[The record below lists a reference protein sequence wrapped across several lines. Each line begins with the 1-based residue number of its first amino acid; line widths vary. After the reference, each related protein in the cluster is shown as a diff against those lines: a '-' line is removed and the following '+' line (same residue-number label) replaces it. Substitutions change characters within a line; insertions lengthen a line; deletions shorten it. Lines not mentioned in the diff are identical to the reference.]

1 MGPHS
6 GGHPIPTIQ
15 GYRQH
20 RRDLNERQQQ
30 TEAAQEGPE
39 DESKPKRAFESVKT
53 IFKGEDDRKGSHEPY
68 SSANRHYVV
77 PPGQEPQAQQSQGQ
91 QFQDQEQVPEQ
102 EQDQEQP
109 PQDDQAVDT
118 RQFDEASQ
126 EDDQQPQ
133 ESRPK
138 QKDSKDGGKDGDS
151 QEKTATEKVASTVD
165 PKEKRKAMKKSKRQ
179 TGGREVTDPVTHL
192 PIIIHDQTDKDLKS
206 APENEPEPG
215 EHHTTATGPQGASKT
230 DEELQKEWE
239 MSQRGLNGMQKLFPP
254 PKFADLKDELAS
266 AYQSTVRAGLSVI
279 GVVAAGPFLVASL
292 QGRLIPHW
300 STLLT
305 VLGFL
310 SVTLGTAWG
319 MSRWIS
325 KKVEEIVE
333 DETWDASRRE
343 EEATVDADTE
353 LPESVQWLNSFV
365 ASIWPLVNPDL
376 FSSLIDQ
383 VEDIMQASLPK
394 VVKMVSV
401 DDMGQGNQSLRILGI
416 RWLPSGAAS
425 RTVGPNGKLENA
437 DKNKT
442 SDRTD
447 PEAAQEEDAHDETSD
462 DTQEGKDDG
471 EKKTKEQEQ
480 SEAAMREGMEAEEG
494 DFINLELALAYRSR
508 ATGKSIKAK
517 AKNAHLFLKFY
528 SVGGVALPVWV
539 EVRGFIA
546 TLRLRLQ
553 LTVSLSSH
561 KRATALVCSL
571 TANIDPA

>member
-15 GYRQH
+15 GYKQH
-20 RRDLNERQQQ
+20 RRDLNDRQQQ

-53 IFKGEDDRKGSHEPY
+53 IFKGEDDRNGSHEPY
-68 SSANRHYVV
+68 SSTNRHYVV
-77 PPGQEPQAQQSQGQ
+77 PPGQESQGQLSQGQ

-102 EQDQEQP
+102 GQEQP
-109 PQDDQAVDT
+109 PQDERDVDT

-133 ESRPK
+133 ESRQQ
-138 QKDSKDGGKDGDS
+138 QKESKNGGKDGDS
-151 QEKTATEKVASTVD
+151 QEKTATEKVASSVD

-239 MSQRGLNGMQKLFPP
+239 IGQRGHNGVQKLFPP

-279 GVVAAGPFLVASL
+279 GVVAAGPFLISSL

-319 MSRWIS
+319 MGRWIS

-343 EEATVDADTE
+343 EEAMVDSDAE
-353 LPESVQWLNSFV
+353 LPESAQWLNSFV

-376 FSSLIDQ
+376 FSSLIDMI
-383 VEDIMQASLPK
+383 EDIMQASLPK
-394 VVKMVSV
+394 
-401 DDMGQGNQSLRILGI
+401 G
-416 RWLPSGAAS
+416 
-425 RTVGPNGKLENA
+425 T
-437 DKNKT
+437 
-442 SDRTD
+442 
-447 PEAAQEEDAHDETSD
+447 
-462 DTQEGKDDG
+462 
-471 EKKTKEQEQ
+471 
-480 SEAAMREGMEAEEG
+480 
-494 DFINLELALAYRSR
+494 
-508 ATGKSIKAK
+508 
-517 AKNAHLFLKFY
+517 
-528 SVGGVALPVWV
+528 
-539 EVRGFIA
+539 
-546 TLRLRLQ
+546 
-553 LTVSLSSH
+553 
-561 KRATALVCSL
+561 
-571 TANIDPA
+571 

>member
-68 SSANRHYVV
+68 SSANRNYVV
-77 PPGQEPQAQQSQGQ
+77 PPGQKPQGQQSQGK
-91 QFQDQEQVPEQ
+91 QFQDQEQVPG
-102 EQDQEQP
+102 QDQEQP
-109 PQDDQAVDT
+109 PQDEQGVDA
-118 RQFDEASQ
+118 RHFDEASQ

-133 ESRPK
+133 ESRSK
-138 QKDSKDGGKDGDS
+138 QKDSKVGGKDGDS
-151 QEKTATEKVASTVD
+151 QEKTATEIVASTVD
-165 PKEKRKAMKKSKRQ
+165 PKEKRKAMKKNKRQ

-239 MSQRGLNGMQKLFPP
+239 MSQIGLNGMQKLFPP

-279 GVVAAGPFLVASL
+279 GVVAAAPFLVASL

-343 EEATVDADTE
+343 EEAMVDADSE

-401 DDMGQGNQSLRILGI
+401 DDMGQGNQSLRVLGI

-425 RTVGPNGKLENA
+425 RTVGTDGKLENV

-447 PEAAQEEDAHDETSD
+447 PEAVQEEGAHDETSD
-462 DTQEGKDDG
+462 ETKEGKDDG

-561 KRATALVCSL
+561 EYKKASVCSL
-571 TANIDPA
+571 IANMNPA

>member
-1 MGPHS
+1 MAEQPQDFDEQQSRRSHVGPHS

-20 RRDLNERQQQ
+20 RKDLNDRQQQ

-39 DESKPKRAFESVKT
+39 DDSKPKRAFESVKT
-53 IFKGEDDRKGSHEPY
+53 IFKGEDDRAGGHEPY
-68 SSANRHYVV
+68 SATNRQYVV
-77 PPGQEPQAQQSQGQ
+77 PPGQDHQGQQSQLQ
-91 QFQDQEQVPEQ
+91 EQ
-102 EQDQEQP
+102 EQKRGMEQGQVQGEGQEQS
-109 PQDDQAVDT
+109 PQDD
-118 RQFDEASQ
+118 EASDARQ
-126 EDDQQPQ
+126 SDETGQVDGQQSQ
-133 ESRPK
+133 
-138 QKDSKDGGKDGDS
+138 DS
-151 QEKTATEKVASTVD
+151 QQQQSQKRSKGGEQKTATEQVASSAD

-192 PIIIHDQTDKDLKS
+192 PIVIHDQTDKDLKS
-206 APENEPEPG
+206 VPENEPEPG
-215 EHHTTATGPQGASKT
+215 ELHTTATGPQGASKT
-230 DEELQKEWE
+230 DGELQKERD
-239 MSQRGLNGMQKLFPP
+239 MVQRGHNGIQKLFPP
-254 PKFADLKDELAS
+254 PKFADLKEELAS
-266 AYQSTVRAGLSVI
+266 AYQSTVRAGLSLI
-279 GVVAAGPFLVASL
+279 AVVAALPFLVSSL
-292 QGRLIPHW
+292 QGHVIPHW

-319 MSRWIS
+319 MGEWIS
-325 KKVEEIVE
+325 KKVDEIVD

-343 EEATVDADTE
+343 EEAMVDSDAE
-353 LPESVQWLNSFV
+353 LPESAQWLNSLV

-376 FSSLIDQ
+376 FSSLIDM

-425 RTVGPNGKLENA
+425 RTVGPNGKLEEA
-437 DKNKT
+437 EKNKT

-447 PEAAQEEDAHDETSD
+447 PEAGQESAHDETSD
-462 DTQEGKDDG
+462 ENKDDNDDST
-471 EKKTKEQEQ
+471 KTSKEEEQ
-480 SEAAMREGMEAEEG
+480 SEAAVREGMEAEEG
-494 DFINLELALAYRSR
+494 DFINLELAVAYRSR
-508 ATGKSIKAK
+508 ATGKSIRAK

-553 LTVSLSSH
+553 LTVSPSSQ
-561 KRATALVCSL
+561 
-571 TANIDPA
+571 D

>member
-15 GYRQH
+15 GYKQH
-20 RRDLNERQQQ
+20 RRDLNDRQQQ

-39 DESKPKRAFESVKT
+39 DESRPKRAFESVKT

-68 SSANRHYVV
+68 SSTNRHYVV
-77 PPGQEPQAQQSQGQ
+77 PPGQEPQGQQSQGK
-91 QFQDQEQVPEQ
+91 QFQDQEQVP
-102 EQDQEQP
+102 DQEQEEP
-109 PQDDQAVDT
+109 PQDEKDVDI

-133 ESRPK
+133 ESRQQ
-138 QKDSKDGGKDGDS
+138 QKESKDAGKDRDS

-165 PKEKRKAMKKSKRQ
+165 PKEKRKAMKKTKRQ

-192 PIIIHDQTDKDLKS
+192 PIIIQDQTDKDLKS

-239 MSQRGLNGMQKLFPP
+239 IGQRGHNGVQKLFPP

-279 GVVAAGPFLVASL
+279 GVVAAAPFLISSL

-319 MSRWIS
+319 MGRWIS

-343 EEATVDADTE
+343 EEAMVESDAE
-353 LPESVQWLNSFV
+353 LPESVQWLNSLV

-376 FSSLIDQ
+376 FSSLIDMI
-383 VEDIMQASLPK
+383 EDIMQASLPK
-394 VVKMVSV
+394 GTYKNIFTSV
-401 DDMGQGNQSLRILGI
+401 HHPPPSL
-416 RWLPSGAAS
+416 
-425 RTVGPNGKLENA
+425 
-437 DKNKT
+437 
-442 SDRTD
+442 
-447 PEAAQEEDAHDETSD
+447 ETRH
-462 DTQEGKDDG
+462 EP
-471 EKKTKEQEQ
+471 
-480 SEAAMREGMEAEEG
+480 
-494 DFINLELALAYRSR
+494 YR
-508 ATGKSIKAK
+508 
-517 AKNAHLFLKFY
+517 
-528 SVGGVALPVWV
+528 VP
-539 EVRGFIA
+539 
-546 TLRLRLQ
+546 
-553 LTVSLSSH
+553 
-561 KRATALVCSL
+561 
-571 TANIDPA
+571 